1 MNIKELIQTK
11 TLMVQGTTSDA
22 GKTTL
27 VCGLG
32 RVFKR
37 KGIKVAPFKP
47 QNMALNSAVT
57 IDGGEI
63 GRAQALQAQA
73 CDLEPICDFNPV
85 LLKPSSDIGCQ
96 VIINGKVAAQ
106 LDAQNYHDYK
116 PNAMEAVLKAHQRLS
131 TDFESILVEGAGS
144 PAEINLRDRDIANMG
159 FAEEVDCPVI
169 LIADIDKGG
178 VFAHLTGTLAC
189 LSESEQKRVI
199 GFVINRFRGDPALLT
214 SGLDWLEEKTGK
226 PVLGVLPYLQGLHL
240 DSEDSVAQEQ
250 VIDKP
255 KLNVVIPVYP
265 RASNHNDFDSLRA
278 HPDVNVQLVGPQLIG
293 AQATNSELQSNKP
306 QADLLILPGSKNTQ
320 ADLAWFKGQG
330 WEDYLKRHL
339 RYGGKVLA
347 ICGGLQM
354 LGQEIKDPDGI
365 ESPQCKT
372 IKGLGLLPFVT
383 TLKANKELSL
393 KNGVLDLPDQN
404 KVDIQGYE
412 IHAGDTLIDNSI
424 NTADIKQV
432 VFDNDKLKASFGS
445 GVLSDD
451 DQIFASY
458 WHGLMDTPAAL
469 TAILNWATDAKNA
482 KNGSEFKHLDYQV
495 LREQSINHL
504 ADSIEKEFD
513 WDKLTAALNKFNG

>member
-116 PNAMEAVLKAHQRLS
+116 PTAMKAVLTAHARLS

-189 LSESEQKRVI
+189 LSESEQNRVI

-214 SGLDWLEEKTGK
+214 SGLDWLEAKTGK

-278 HPDVNVQLVGPQLIG
+278 HPEVNVQLVGPQLIG

-320 ADLAWFKGQG
+320 ADLAWFKEQG

-354 LGQEIKDPDGI
+354 LGVEIKDPDGI
-365 ESPQCKT
+365 ESLYCKT
-372 IKGLGLLPFVT
+372 TKGLGLLPFVT

-393 KNGVLDLPDQN
+393 KSGILDLPGQH

-412 IHAGDTLIDNSI
+412 IHAGDTLKNNSV
-424 NTADIKQV
+424 NTTDIKQV
-432 VFDNDKLKASFGS
+432 VFDNDKQKASFGS
-445 GVLSDD
+445 GVISDD
-451 DQIFASY
+451 NQIFASY
-458 WHGLMDTPAAL
+458 WHGLMDTPATL
-469 TAILNWATDAKNA
+469 TAILNWATDAT
-482 KNGSEFKHLDYQV
+482 NGSEFKKVDYQA

-504 ADSIEKEFD
+504 ADSIEQEFD

>member
-106 LDAQNYHDYK
+106 LDAKNYHDYK
-116 PNAMEAVLKAHQRLS
+116 PTAMKAVLEAHKRLS
-131 TDFESILVEGAGS
+131 TEFESILVEGAGS

-189 LSESEQKRVI
+189 LSESEQNRVI
-199 GFVINRFRGDPALLT
+199 GFVINRFRGDRSLLT

-240 DSEDSVAQEQ
+240 DSEDSVALEQ

-293 AQATNSELQSNKP
+293 AQATNSELQLNKP
-306 QADLLILPGSKNTQ
+306 KADLLILPGSKNTQ
-320 ADLAWFKGQG
+320 ADLKWFKEQG
-330 WEDYLKRHL
+330 WEEYLKRHL

-354 LGQEIKDPDGI
+354 LGLEIKDPDGI
-365 ESPQCKT
+365 ESPECRTTQ
-372 IKGLGLLPFVT
+372 GLGLLPLIT
-383 TLKANKELSL
+383 TLQANKKLSL
-393 KNGVLDLPDQN
+393 KQGTLDLPGQE

-412 IHAGDTLIDNSI
+412 IHAGDTSI
-424 NTADIKQV
+424 VDSLTKTMTNIQQV
-432 VFDNDKLKASFGS
+432 VFDNDKLKTSFGS
-445 GVLSDD
+445 GMITEDN
-451 DQIFASY
+451 QIFASY
-458 WHGLMDTPAAL
+458 WHGLMDTPEAL
-469 TAILNWATDAKNA
+469 SAILNWAASSTNESQFKNV
-482 KNGSEFKHLDYQV
+482 DYQA

-504 ADSIEKEFD
+504 ADSIEQEFD
-513 WDKLTAALNKFNG
+513 WDKLTIALNEFNS

>member
-1 MNIKELIQTK
+1 
-11 TLMVQGTTSDA
+11 MVQGTTSDA

-73 CDLEPICDFNPV
+73 CNLEPVCDFNPV

-96 VIINGKVAAQ
+96 VIINGQIAAQ

-116 PNAMEAVLKAHQRLS
+116 PTAMKAVLKAHKRLAEK
-131 TDFESILVEGAGS
+131 FESILVEGAGS

-189 LSESEQKRVI
+189 LSESEQNRVI
-199 GFVINRFRGDPALLT
+199 GFVINRFRGDAALLT
-214 SGLDWLEEKTGK
+214 SGLDWLEEQTGK

-240 DSEDSVAQEQ
+240 DSEDSVALEQ

-265 RASNHNDFDSLRA
+265 RTSNHNDFDSLRA
-278 HPDVNVQLVGPQLIG
+278 HPDVNVQLVGPQLMR

-306 QADLLILPGSKNTQ
+306 KADLLILPGSKNTQ
-320 ADLAWFKGQG
+320 ADLTWFKEQG
-330 WEDYLKRHL
+330 WEEYIKRHL
-339 RYGGKVLA
+339 RYDGKVLA

-354 LGQEIKDPDGI
+354 LGIEIKDPNGI

-372 IKGLGLLPFVT
+372 TQGLGLLPLIT
-383 TLKANKELSL
+383 TLQANKALSL
-393 KNGVLDLPDQN
+393 KKGMLQLPGQN
-404 KVDIQGYE
+404 KVAIQGYE
-412 IHAGDTLIDNSI
+412 IHTG
-424 NTADIKQV
+424 NTFIVDEPLNNLADIQQV
-432 VFDNDKLKASFGS
+432 VFDNDELNACFGS
-445 GVLSDD
+445 GVISEDN
-451 DQIFASY
+451 QIFASY
-458 WHGLMDTPAAL
+458 WHGLMDTPEAL
-469 TAILNWATDAKNA
+469 TAILNWATDSVI
-482 KNGSEFKHLDYQV
+482 GSGFKHVDYQA
-495 LREQSINHL
+495 LREHSINHL
-504 ADSIEKEFD
+504 ADNIEQEFD
-513 WDKLTAALNKFNG
+513 WNKLTAALKKFNR